1 MQNETSNATI
11 FGHIGEMTESDYKD
25 SGNQDITIQNLMD
38 MSFMQGYEIVGIH
51 NQFLDKT
58 DLGRLRYG
66 DLNVDGHPDL
76 FFTLEVLRNGVTE
89 TKNMILLNTVCTL
102 ELCNEL

>member
-1 MQNETSNATI
+1 MIDLMFYHNKEIHVHYNKHLPKRFNEFSINDIGEGLCFMQNETSNATI

-51 NQFLDKT
+51 N
-58 DLGRLRYG
+58 
-66 DLNVDGHPDL
+66 
-76 FFTLEVLRNGVTE
+76 
-89 TKNMILLNTVCTL
+89 
-102 ELCNEL
+102 